1 MSCLYH
7 IQYIKSWIQ
16 AKTCQNTLIKSS
28 ILFLINRTSQIFYYM
43 EMEKFLSTW
52 LDDIHSHR
60 KKTTYKIPLFFFS
73 TYKIALV
80 QPKAPNHAWKYFS
93 PHVAHSKSTT
103 KFHLKKKKF
112 SLSPPKS
119 KIFCFNSQTPER
131 LGLPFELY
139 GQNTKIQAKEWRNSG
154 ATIPANSVSFR
165 SQYLTSW
172 PRMVRQ

>member
-1 MSCLYH
+1 MSCLCH
-7 IQYIKSWIQ
+7 IQYVKSWIQ

-28 ILFLINRTSQIFYYM
+28 ILFLINRTSQIFHM

-103 KFHLKKKKF
+103 KFHLKKKN
-112 SLSPPKS
+112 SLSLS
-119 KIFCFNSQTPER
+119 
-131 LGLPFELY
+131 
-139 GQNTKIQAKEWRNSG
+139 TKIQNFLFQLSNSRKIRV
-154 ATIPANSVSFR
+154 TFWTFWSEHKN
-165 SQYLTSW
+165 TD
-172 PRMVRQ
+172 

>member
-1 MSCLYH
+1 MSWLCH

-28 ILFLINRTSQIFYYM
+28 ILFLINRTSQIFYM

-103 KFHLKKKKF
+103 KFHLKKKKK
-112 SLSPPKS
+112 SLSLS
-119 KIFCFNSQTPER
+119 
-131 LGLPFELY
+131 
-139 GQNTKIQAKEWRNSG
+139 TKIQNFLFQLSNSRKIRVTFWTLWSEHKNTG
-154 ATIPANSVSFR
+154 
-165 SQYLTSW
+165 
-172 PRMVRQ
+172 